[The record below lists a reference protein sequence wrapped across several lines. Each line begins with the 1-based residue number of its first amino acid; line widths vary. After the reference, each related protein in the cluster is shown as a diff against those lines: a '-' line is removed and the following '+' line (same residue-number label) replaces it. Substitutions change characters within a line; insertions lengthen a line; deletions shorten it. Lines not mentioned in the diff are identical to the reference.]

1 MSHFTHICKCGHAR
15 ENHGSGEPGSP
26 CATGRVIPC
35 GCRGLDVGPSI
46 LRETFVPGWEG
57 HAHPQARR
65 RCARTRRRRKP
76 SPSSASAS
84 WVEPKGRRRVSGV
97 KVTTGLEVVR

>member
-46 LRETFVPGWEG
+46 LRETFVPGWVDNHRAGE
-57 HAHPQARR
+57 Q
-65 RCARTRRRRKP
+65 
-76 SPSSASAS
+76 
-84 WVEPKGRRRVSGV
+84 
-97 KVTTGLEVVR
+97 KVTPILKPGERVNLGSGSVSTCACESCVASFAAVS